1 MKKVN
6 ERIDFIKFIKELEPK
21 KALKEIIHGK
31 GKYLEYL
38 QSNDRSSF
46 TMHKDIQE
54 EMLEELLESATRFT
68 DIPAYLQF
76 IDEAIQGQ
84 KEMEALKTMPQ
95 KMPFHLCQS
104 ITQKALNFHVSF
116 YLERVMESCPTLLL

>member
-1 MKKVN
+1 
-6 ERIDFIKFIKELEPK
+6 
-21 KALKEIIHGK
+21 
-31 GKYLEYL
+31 
-38 QSNDRSSF
+38 
-46 TMHKDIQE
+46 MHKDIQE
-54 EMLEELLESATRFT
+54 EMLEELMESATRFT

-95 KMPFHLCQS
+95 KMPFHLCQF

-116 YLERVMESCPTLLL
+116 YLERVMESCPILL

>member
-1 MKKVN
+1 M
-6 ERIDFIKFIKELEPK
+6 
-21 KALKEIIHGK
+21 
-31 GKYLEYL
+31 

-54 EMLEELLESATRFT
+54 EMLEELMESANRFT

-84 KEMEALKTMPQ
+84 KEMEALKNNAA
-95 KMPFHLCQS
+95 KRCCFAYVYS
-104 ITQKALNFHVSF
+104 
-116 YLERVMESCPTLLL
+116 

>member
-1 MKKVN
+1 MSASILLSLLKIRT
-6 ERIDFIKFIKELEPK
+6 E

-54 EMLEELLESATRFT
+54 EMLEELMESATRFT

-84 KEMEALKTMPQ
+84 KKW
-95 KMPFHLCQS
+95 KH
-104 ITQKALNFHVSF
+104 
-116 YLERVMESCPTLLL
+116 